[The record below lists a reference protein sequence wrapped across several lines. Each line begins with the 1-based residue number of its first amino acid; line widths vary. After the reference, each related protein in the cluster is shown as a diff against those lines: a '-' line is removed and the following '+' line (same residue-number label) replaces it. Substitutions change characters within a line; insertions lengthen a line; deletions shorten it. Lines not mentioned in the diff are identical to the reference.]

1 MRYNL
6 RTLLEGA
13 YMSAISLV
21 LFLIAFYTPIS
32 VAAVFAL
39 PVPLTIYGYRHSL
52 RACLLAG
59 LVTLILTL
67 IFGNVSGLTISL
79 PGIVLGLTMGISYRR
94 GKSAVQALIVGTIVS
109 LALFLLSLGVSNVLL
124 HIDPI
129 QLLFDQ
135 MKQTV
140 QMMRNQV
147 NNYMNILPPTQ
158 GTQSSPEMAK
168 QWNMRLDQM
177 LQQINMMMNVLPA
190 MFILASF
197 ISALVNHALSRHIAK
212 RIGQPIPALPPL
224 RDLRFSR
231 SILYYYFIAMLI
243 MRIPGLSQIHFLNTA
258 ALNVFALLTILFYIE
273 AAALF
278 SFFRNRKGLSKGLWI
293 VFLLLFLLQP
303 FTYILILLGMI
314 DVGFNLR
321 SRFFGK

>member
-13 YMSAISLV
+13 YMSAITLV
-21 LFLIAFYTPIS
+21 LFLLAFYTPLSI
-32 VAAVFAL
+32 AAVFAL
-39 PVPLTIYGYRHSL
+39 PVPLTLYGYRHSL

-59 LVTLILTL
+59 FVTLILTL
-67 IFGNVSGLTISL
+67 IFGNLSGLTISL
-79 PGIVLGLTMGISYRR
+79 PGIVLGLAMGISYRR

-109 LALFLLSLGVSNVLL
+109 LALFLLSLGVSNLLL
-124 HIDPI
+124 HIDPV
-129 QLLFDQ
+129 QLAINQ

-140 QMMRNQV
+140 QMMKNQV
-147 NNYMNILPPTQ
+147 NNYMNSLPPSQRTQ
-158 GTQSSPEMAK
+158 GAS
-168 QWNMRLDQM
+168 QWNKQLDQI
-177 LQQINMMMNVLPA
+177 LQQINAMLNVLPA
-190 MFILASF
+190 LFIFGSF
-197 ISALVNHALSRHIAK
+197 ITAFVNHALSRRIAK
-212 RIGQPIPALPPL
+212 RIGQSIPSLPPL

-243 MRIPGLSQIHFLNTA
+243 MRIPGLSQIHFLNMA
-258 ALNVFALLTILFYIE
+258 ALNVFALLTILFYVE

-278 SFFRNRKGLSKGLWI
+278 SFFRYRKGLSKGLWI

-303 FTYILILLGMI
+303 FTYILVLLGMI
-314 DVGFNLR
+314 DVGFDLR